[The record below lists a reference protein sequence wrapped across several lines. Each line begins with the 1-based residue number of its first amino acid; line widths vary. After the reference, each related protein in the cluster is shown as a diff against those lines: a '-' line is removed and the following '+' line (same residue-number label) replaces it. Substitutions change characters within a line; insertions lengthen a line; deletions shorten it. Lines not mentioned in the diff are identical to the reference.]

1 MSNKEKSKGFT
12 NLIKSW
18 FVEEDPAASQSP
30 SEAKQPPV
38 EESLPVVQETQPTNF
53 SSNDVSMESDAIF
66 DIEVSEKLT
75 SFLEQ
80 NRDVNNQIGYLHFM
94 AAYDK
99 MPTVGM
105 TEQSKF
111 ASVFATLSTV
121 SLTKDALIESAD
133 YYISLLKTEH
143 KYFLEGYEQKFQE
156 KVKSLEQEID
166 TNSST
171 ISEKIALIES
181 LNAEIV
187 EIESKNNELSAE
199 RDFNEKEL
207 LKMKNRF
214 DFTVNVLKENMEAN
228 KEKINNF
235 IQ

>member
-1 MSNKEKSKGFT
+1 
-12 NLIKSW
+12 
-18 FVEEDPAASQSP
+18 
-30 SEAKQPPV
+30 
-38 EESLPVVQETQPTNF
+38 
-53 SSNDVSMESDAIF
+53 
-66 DIEVSEKLT
+66 
-75 SFLEQ
+75 
-80 NRDVNNQIGYLHFM
+80 
-94 AAYDK
+94 
-99 MPTVGM
+99 
-105 TEQSKF
+105 
-111 ASVFATLSTV
+111 
-121 SLTKDALIESAD
+121 
-133 YYISLLKTEH
+133 
-143 KYFLEGYEQKFQE
+143 LEGYEQKFQE